1 MNKIYKVISYIFI
14 IFWIFFLFTDYLQK
28 HPRLEVS
35 FEVFRYSG
43 LYFLYFIFFAIMAF
57 LVYQKKWL
65 SKVNPFINWLLIF
78 GLTFIIASANINS
91 FVFQWSKYATVED
104 LSISNYIIF
113 AKNYFL
119 LGLSTLLIFSS
130 CFSIGN
136 LINRIFK
143 VKFQPMA
150 SELID
155 IGMGILT
162 ITLIIF
168 FLGVL
173 NVLNAY
179 FLWPVVILFIA
190 INYKSWF
197 HFMKNLLFKPIK
209 IPANINVLGVFSFLI
224 LLIIFAINFQQIL
237 RPIPTGFDAIMLY
250 VNLPALLA
258 DHQSL
263 VAGFQPYNWSLFMS
277 IGFVM
282 FAKTEVALALSST
295 GGLLSLFLMYY
306 LGKNWFKININIL
319 FLALAVFYLSP
330 TIVHQSSKEI
340 KVDLGLLFFCFSC
353 IILFVYWYKKEK
365 DGDENNSLSQINDAS
380 QNENESFKHAPV
392 TSYSALNF
400 KDNDPLSFPFLNRL
414 VNNKLTERLT
424 NNINPYLIL
433 LGLFSGFALAIKLT
447 SAFIILSITAAIWYV
462 SKSRLGF
469 LSMFFIC
476 MFLVLFLR
484 FDQTGDLRQY
494 HLSANYVMF
503 GSLGLGLGLLV
514 YQFIK
519 DRKEVVKFMKTSII
533 YALITILPFLP
544 WAAKNIIETGSFSV
558 SAILVGKK
566 LGPDMSAPV
575 IIKNFQDYNKR

>member
-1 MNKIYKVISYIFI
+1 MNKIYKIISYLFI
-14 IFWIFFLFTDYLQK
+14 TFWIFFVFTDYLQK

-35 FEVFRYSG
+35 FEVFRYGG
-43 LYFLYFIFFAIMAF
+43 LYLIYFILFAIISL

-65 SKVNPFINWLLIF
+65 KKINPFINWLGIF
-78 GLTFIIASANINS
+78 ILTYIIASFNISS
-91 FVFQWSKYATVED
+91 FVFQWSKYAPVES
-104 LSISNYIIF
+104 LGMSNYLIF
-113 AKNYFL
+113 AKKYFL
-119 LGLSTLLIFSS
+119 LALCTLLIFSA

-136 LINRIFK
+136 LINRLFK
-143 VKFQPMA
+143 VKFQPLA

-162 ITLIIF
+162 ITFVIF

-173 NVLNAY
+173 NILNAY
-179 FLWPVVILFIA
+179 LMWPIVILFILV
-190 INYKSWF
+190 NYKSWF
-197 HFMKNLLFKPIK
+197 NFVKNLLFKPIK
-209 IPANINVLGVFSFLI
+209 IPESLNLLGIFAFLI
-224 LLIIFAINFQQIL
+224 LIVIFSINFQQIL

-250 VNLPALLA
+250 VNLPSLLA

-282 FAKTEVALALSST
+282 FKQTEVTLALSST
-295 GGLLSLFLMYY
+295 GGLLSLFIMYY

-319 FLALAVFYLSP
+319 LLALAVFYLSP

-353 IILFVYWYKKEK
+353 LLIFVYWYKKEK
-365 DGDENNSLSQINDAS
+365 DGDNDATD
-380 QNENESFKHAPV
+380 NELANSKNKL
-392 TSYSALNF
+392 SYAALNF
-400 KDNDPLSFPFLNRL
+400 KENAPLSFSFFDKIINNRFTE
-414 VNNKLTERLT
+414 KLTSK
-424 NNINPYLIL
+424 INPYLIL

-447 SAFIILSITAAIWYV
+447 SAFVILSITAAIWYV
-462 SKSRLGF
+462 SKSRMGF

-494 HLSANYVMF
+494 HLSASYVMY
-503 GSLGLGLGLLV
+503 GSLLIGVCLLV

-519 DRKEVVKFMKTSII
+519 DRAEVLKFLKTSII

-544 WAAKNIIETGSFSV
+544 WAVKNIVETGSFSV
-558 SAILVGKK
+558 TAILVGKK